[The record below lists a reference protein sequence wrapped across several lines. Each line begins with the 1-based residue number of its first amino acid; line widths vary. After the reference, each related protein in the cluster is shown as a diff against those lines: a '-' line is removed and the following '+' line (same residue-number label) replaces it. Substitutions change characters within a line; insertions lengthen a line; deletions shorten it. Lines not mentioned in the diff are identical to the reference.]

1 MSMKRV
7 VIADDHPIYRDGLA
21 QTLTDSGSFE
31 VVGCAASGRE
41 AVELAGRLAPDI
53 VLLDLSMPDG
63 GVWALGRIAALD
75 PAPVVA
81 MLTVAEG
88 EEEVVECLSKGAAG
102 YILKGVGGR
111 ELLSV
116 LNDLAAGRSY
126 VAPTLAGRVL
136 TRLHSPSA
144 AARDPGPIERLSHRE
159 EEILKLVAHGLSN
172 KEIGLRLAIQE
183 KTVKHY
189 MTQIMQTLQVR
200 NRTEAA
206 LAAERHW
213 GAQGR

>member
-1 MSMKRV
+1 MTEKTV
-7 VIADDHPIYRDGLA
+7 VIADDHPLFRDGVA
-21 QTLTDSGSFE
+21 QTLADSGAFT

-41 AVELAGRLAPDI
+41 AVEMAGRLRPDL

-63 GVWALGRIAALD
+63 GIWALQRIAALD
-75 PAPVVA
+75 PAPTVA

-88 EEEVVECLSKGAAG
+88 EEEVVTCLSQGAAG
-102 YILKGVGGR
+102 YILKGVGAR

-116 LNDLAAGRSY
+116 LTDLVSGRSY

-136 TRLHSPSA
+136 TRMHSPSA
-144 AARDPGPIERLSHRE
+144 AARDPKPIERLSRRE
-159 EEILKLVAHGLSN
+159 EEILKLVAEGLSN
-172 KEIGLRLAIQE
+172 KEIGLRLELQE

-189 MTQIMQTLQVR
+189 MTQILQTLQVR

-213 GAQGR
+213 GAQGT

>member
-7 VIADDHPIYRDGLA
+7 VIADDHPLYRDGVA
-21 QTLTDSGSFE
+21 QTLLDSGDYE

-41 AVELAGRLAPDI
+41 ALEMVERLAPDL

-63 GVWALGRIAALD
+63 GVWALTRIVALEN
-75 PAPVVA
+75 PPVVA

-88 EEEVVECLSKGAAG
+88 EEEVVSCLSKGAAG
-102 YILKGVGGR
+102 YILKGVGAR

-116 LNDLAAGRSY
+116 LNDLVSGRSY

-136 TRLHSPSA
+136 TRMHSPSA
-144 AARDPGPIERLSHRE
+144 GGREQKPIERLSRRE
-159 EEILKLVAHGLSN
+159 EEILKLVAVGLSN
-172 KEIGLRLAIQE
+172 KEIGLRLELQE

-189 MTQIMQTLQVR
+189 MTQILQTLQVR

-213 GAQGR
+213 GAQGT